1 MGVALILVVVVL
13 GLIAIVATRG
23 TEVVGAGAEGP
34 SARSWAVPV
43 VLVIALAIGAV
54 IAWKVVDDRRND
66 GPGAT
71 AVWTPAQPPK
81 PSDTSFT
88 AKVTRLGCSSGVTG
102 HVRKPTV
109 TTTDDQITVTFTV
122 DPLPEATYNCIGN
135 PSSTY
140 LVELGEP
147 IGDRE
152 LVDGACDGEAAGTS
166 YCVKGGA

>member
-13 GLIAIVATRG
+13 GLVAIVATGG
-23 TEVVGAGAEGP
+23 TKMAGAEVGGP

-43 VLVIALAIGAV
+43 ILVLALAIGAV
-54 IAWKVVDDRRND
+54 LAWKAVDDRRHD

-88 AKVTRLGCSSGVTG
+88 AHVTRLGCSSGVTG

-109 TTTDDQITVTFTV
+109 KATDDQITVTFTV
-122 DPLPEATYNCIGN
+122 DPLPEAFYSCIGN

-152 LVDGACDGEAAGTS
+152 LVDGACEGKAAETSFCGES
-166 YCVKGGA
+166 GA